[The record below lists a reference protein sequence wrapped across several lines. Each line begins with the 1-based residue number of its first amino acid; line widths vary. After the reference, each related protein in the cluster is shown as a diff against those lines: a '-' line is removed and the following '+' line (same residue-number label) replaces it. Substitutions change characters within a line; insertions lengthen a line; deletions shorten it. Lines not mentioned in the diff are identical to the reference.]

1 MALGLVLEAGTV
13 ARRLRSSG
21 GEADDGEDDEDC
33 RIHVAV
39 EMSWVD

>member
-13 ARRLRSSG
+13 TTGGLGSGG
-21 GEADDGEDDEDC
+21 GEADNGEDDEDC

-39 EMSWVD
+39 EMSNG